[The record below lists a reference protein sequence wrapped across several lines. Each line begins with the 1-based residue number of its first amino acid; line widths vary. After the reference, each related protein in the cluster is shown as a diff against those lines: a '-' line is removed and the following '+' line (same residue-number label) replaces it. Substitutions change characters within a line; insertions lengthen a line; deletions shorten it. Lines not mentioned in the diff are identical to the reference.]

1 MILALPAFFFA
12 VMVNVVS
19 PLVSVISLSDKIDM
33 NLLPDGAIFAVIV
46 SPSTG
51 QPSSPVIFTVTS
63 LLAFLLSVSLFG
75 DTTIEVAT
83 HTGVAVDIGVTEGVD
98 MGVAVGIAVVII
110 VGDAVGVT
118 EGEGVGVVI
127 AEVMSKLES
136 WTLDE
141 PS

>member
-1 MILALPAFFFA
+1 
-12 VMVNVVS
+12 MVNVVS
-19 PLVSVISLSDKIDM
+19 PLASVFLLVDKIDM
-33 NLLPDGAIFAVIV
+33 SLLPDGAILAVTV

-98 MGVAVGIAVVII
+98 MGVAVGVAKGVAVV
-110 VGDAVGVT
+110 VVAGDAVGVT

-136 WTLDE
+136 WTLDD